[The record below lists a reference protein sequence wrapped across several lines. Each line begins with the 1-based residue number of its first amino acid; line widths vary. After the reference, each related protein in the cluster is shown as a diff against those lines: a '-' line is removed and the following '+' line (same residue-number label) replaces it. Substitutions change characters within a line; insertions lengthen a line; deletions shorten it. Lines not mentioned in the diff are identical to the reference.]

1 MKDKNTTQQN
11 KKTPNFY
18 LKKKKKQ
25 QQFAGQFQEV
35 NLFPF
40 SKINGKTIIWYQQEN
55 KSEKNSGTET
65 IM

>member
-18 LKKKKKQ
+18 LKKKKKKQ

-40 SKINGKTIIWYQQEN
+40 SKINGKTII
-55 KSEKNSGTET
+55 
-65 IM
+65 